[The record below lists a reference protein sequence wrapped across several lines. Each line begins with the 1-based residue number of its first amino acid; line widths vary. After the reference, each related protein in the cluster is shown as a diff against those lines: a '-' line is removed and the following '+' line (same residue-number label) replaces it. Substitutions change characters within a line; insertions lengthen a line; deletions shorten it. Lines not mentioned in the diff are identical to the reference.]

1 MKKIY
6 LTLLTLGAVMFSSE
20 SVQSQSQSG
29 ESIKVKVFDDS
40 QSYFEPGK
48 REPIVKDLNYIRF
61 NPYLLLRGAFTL
73 GYERV
78 LSYKHAVAVDAGF
91 TYRDYLYEGLT
102 VMDDEGSAETGY
114 YADFSYKFY
123 PKGYNNFEGPYLSP
137 GLITRKYNVTNEVYL
152 NNDYQDIDASYG
164 MTEMYLKFGYV
175 YESWYLDDV
184 VIDFYTGLGLR
195 NISANKYT
203 IESYSN
209 NTEYVKEY
217 TESKQVPAVYLGFKV
232 GIPF

>member
-6 LTLLTLGAVMFSSE
+6 LTLLILGAVIFSLE

-48 REPIVKDLNYIRF
+48 REPIIKDLNYVRI
-61 NPYLLLRGAFTL
+61 NPYLAIRGAFAL

-78 LSYKHAVAVDAGF
+78 LHYKHAVAVDAGF
-91 TYRDYLYEGLT
+91 TYRDFLYEGLADMNFDGN
-102 VMDDEGSAETGY
+102 VQTGY

-123 PKGYNNFEGPYLSP
+123 PKGYANFEGPYLSP
-137 GLITRKYNVTNEVYL
+137 GLITRSYNITKDVYL
-152 NNDYQDIDASYG
+152 NSGYQNIDVGYN
-164 MTEMYLKFGYV
+164 MNEMYLKFGYV
-175 YESWYLDDV
+175 YESWYFENV
-184 VIDFYTGLGLR
+184 IIDFYTGLGLR
-195 NISANKYT
+195 NISANKYS
-203 IESYSN
+203 IESRTN
-209 NTEYVKEY
+209 NTQYIKEFR
-217 TESKQVPAVYLGFKV
+217 ERKQVPAIYLGFKI